1 MLRYVT
7 LRYFKLR
14 YVKLRYVTLRYVTL
28 RYMTLRYVTMRYVRL
43 RSICYVTLCLR
54 KLQVNA
60 VCREDGASVMAWCP
74 GSKRCREPSPRKAF
88 AMWRQ
93 RPEQLEL
100 TNVYVAENW
109 YAAQNATA
117 AWWKVLSNCIP
128 PPEASTAVWWRVP
141 CVTSYLSPATSR
153 GKNKNEL
160 SDHSNRKYSG
170 PYKISEWKSDGAHNC
185 SERTFVEQQYCCIF
199 KWS

>member
-7 LRYFKLR
+7 LRYVKLR
-14 YVKLRYVTLRYVTL
+14 YVKLRYVTLRYVTF
-28 RYMTLRYVTMRYVRL
+28 RYMTLRYDTIRYVRL
-43 RSICYVTLCLR
+43 RSIRDVALRTR

-60 VCREDGASVMAWCP
+60 VCREDDASGLAWCP

-100 TNVYVAENW
+100 TSVWFAENW

-117 AWWKVLSNCIP
+117 AYWKVLSNFIP
-128 PPEASTAVWWRVP
+128 PPKASSAVWWRVP
-141 CVTSYLSPATSR
+141 CVTSLLSPATSSFSRCSMEDIVHVDPKILASIVKEVGGR
-153 GKNKNEL
+153 GGSL
-160 SDHSNRKYSG
+160 
-170 PYKISEWKSDGAHNC
+170 
-185 SERTFVEQQYCCIF
+185 
-199 KWS
+199 